1 MTPEQDRAAL
11 ESTPRPAGSERDRRV
26 HGLATAGFGA
36 IVGAYVGI
44 TQALPRDNGAVSL
57 ITAGYV
63 GLLIALAFWQKR
75 AARTVPRHA
84 NLIGYVGLAGTLC
97 LAFVGV
103 VGLNI
108 LENVTGERATV
119 APLWYLL
126 AAVAIAAPMLIA
138 GGLACPH
145 DTFSPIVSFR
155 SARRRLPVEIE
166 IAGRRRP
173 QDSPHGR
180 FP

>member
-75 AARTVPRHA
+75 ADLYGDTAGLPRR
-84 NLIGYVGLAGTLC
+84 IIETLADHGIALP
-97 LAFVGV
+97 
-103 VGLNI
+103 
-108 LENVTGERATV
+108 R
-119 APLWYLL
+119 APLDDWRRHFRCPTHAP
-126 AAVAIAAPMLIA
+126 AA
-138 GGLACPH
+138 
-145 DTFSPIVSFR
+145 
-155 SARRRLPVEIE
+155 
-166 IAGRRRP
+166 
-173 QDSPHGR
+173 
-180 FP
+180 

>member
-103 VGLNI
+103 VGLTI
-108 LENVTGERATV
+108 LENVTGERATPSGPSGSSLNAGNV
-119 APLWYLL
+119 NASRWYGSDSR
-126 AAVAIAAPMLIA
+126 IN
-138 GGLACPH
+138 C
-145 DTFSPIVSFR
+145 SES
-155 SARRRLPVEIE
+155 SRR
-166 IAGRRRP
+166 
-173 QDSPHGR
+173 
-180 FP
+180 